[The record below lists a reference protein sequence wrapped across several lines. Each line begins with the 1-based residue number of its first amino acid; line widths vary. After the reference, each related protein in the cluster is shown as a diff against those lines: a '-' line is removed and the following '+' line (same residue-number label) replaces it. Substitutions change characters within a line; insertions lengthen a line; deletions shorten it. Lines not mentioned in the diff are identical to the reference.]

1 MMLLDAIIAGLLAVT
16 CTYCFRLNRRIAS
29 FRNAKNEL
37 DHMIR
42 SFDGAIRQAYE
53 SIAVLKENSSDKNM
67 QLIRDME
74 KVRFLANDL
83 AYLVEKGEKLADT
96 LETSVRTP
104 APAARAVSLNAE
116 GEPILPRP
124 KMVRPQPAR
133 RPVENIAQMQPR
145 VAQVQNMI
153 DTLARSY
160 VTGAPT
166 PPPSLPQRNRS
177 MAAAPMQQKTA
188 YSQKASPEQRA
199 EAIEKVLSH
208 MAAKNA
214 QGVATMPAVPPRGM
228 IQKMEQAKVATAAPA
243 TASKQRFFDT
253 LRVITPN
260 E

>member
-1 MMLLDAIIAGLLAVT
+1 MMLLDAIIAGLLAIT
-16 CTYCFRLNRRIAS
+16 CSYCWRLNRRIAS
-29 FRNAKNEL
+29 FRNAKDEL

-42 SFDGAIRQAYE
+42 SFDSSIRQAYE
-53 SIAVLKENSSDKNM
+53 SISVLKENSSNKNI
-67 QLIRDME
+67 QLVRDME

-96 LETSVRTP
+96 LEASVRTP
-104 APAARAVSLNAE
+104 ARGVALNVE
-116 GEPILPRP
+116 GEPIPPMRP
-124 KMVRPQPAR
+124 KMVRPLVRKQVQQQ
-133 RPVENIAQMQPR
+133 PVETVSQLQPR

-166 PPPSLPQRNRS
+166 QPPSLPKRS
-177 MAAAPMQQKTA
+177 SARGVPAAH
-188 YSQKASPEQRA
+188 KAASGKATPEQRA

-214 QGVATMPAVPPRGM
+214 QGVSTMPAIPPRE
-228 IQKMEQAKVATAAPA
+228 ITQKMQPSPANPAK
-243 TASKQRFFDT
+243 SNQRFFET

>member
-1 MMLLDAIIAGLLAVT
+1 MMLLDAIIAGLLTVT

-104 APAARAVSLNAE
+104 VSDVLLNVE
-116 GEPILPRP
+116 GEPIMPRP
-124 KMVRPQPAR
+124 KMVRPQLAR
-133 RPVENIAQMQPR
+133 KQVENVAQLQPR

-160 VTGAPT
+160 ITGVPK
-166 PPPSLPQRNRS
+166 PPPSLPQRNRPVA
-177 MAAAPMQQKTA
+177 MQPQQKTA

-214 QGVATMPAVPPRGM
+214 QGVATMPAVPPRAI
-228 IQKMEQAKVATAAPA
+228 IQKMEQAKVAAAAVPP
-243 TASKQRFFDT
+243 TKQRFFDT

>member
-1 MMLLDAIIAGLLAVT
+1 MLLDAIIAGLLTVT

-96 LETSVRTP
+96 LETSVR
-104 APAARAVSLNAE
+104 APSARGVALNVE
-116 GEPILPRP
+116 GEPIPAPRP
-124 KMVRPQPAR
+124 KMVRPQLAR
-133 RPVENIAQMQPR
+133 KQVENVAQLQPR

-160 VTGAPT
+160 VTGATT
-166 PPPSLPQRNRS
+166 PPPSLPQRSRPI
-177 MAAAPMQQKTA
+177 AQQTQQKTA

-214 QGVATMPAVPPRGM
+214 QGVATMPAVPPRAI
-228 IQKMEQAKVATAAPA
+228 IQKMEQVKVATAAVPP
-243 TASKQRFFDT
+243 TKQRFFDT

>member
-104 APAARAVSLNAE
+104 ARGLALNAE
-116 GEPILPRP
+116 GEPIPAPRP
-124 KMVRPQPAR
+124 KMVRPLVRKQ
-133 RPVENIAQMQPR
+133 VENVAQLQPR

-166 PPPSLPQRNRS
+166 QPPSLPQRSR
-177 MAAAPMQQKTA
+177 PMVTQPQQKTA

-214 QGVATMPAVPPRGM
+214 QGVATMPAVPPRAI
-228 IQKMEQAKVATAAPA
+228 IQKMEQAKVAAAAVPPN
-243 TASKQRFFDT
+243 KQRFFDT

>member
-1 MMLLDAIIAGLLAVT
+1 MMLLDAIIAGLLAIT

-42 SFDGAIRQAYE
+42 SFDAAIRQAYE

-96 LETSVRTP
+96 LETSVRS
-104 APAARAVSLNAE
+104 ANRGSVSVNVE
-116 GEPILPRP
+116 GEPVLPRP
-124 KMVRPQPAR
+124 KPRQQLLR
-133 RPVENIAQMQPR
+133 RNPVQSSPVSNVSELQPR

-160 VTGAPT
+160 VSNAPT
-166 PPPSLPQRNRS
+166 PPSLPQRNRIN
-177 MAAAPMQQKTA
+177 PMQPQKIMQHKT
-188 YSQKASPEQRA
+188 ASPEQRA

-214 QGVATMPAVPPRGM
+214 QGVATMPAIPPRE
-228 IQKMEQAKVATAAPA
+228 ITQKVQNVKLDAVDPVA
-243 TASKQRFFDT
+243 KQRFFDT